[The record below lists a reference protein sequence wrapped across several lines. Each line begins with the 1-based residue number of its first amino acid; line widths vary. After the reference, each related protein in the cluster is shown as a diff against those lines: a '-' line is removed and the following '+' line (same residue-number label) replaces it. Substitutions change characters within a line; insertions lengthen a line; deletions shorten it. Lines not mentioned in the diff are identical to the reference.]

1 MSWLSRLRHTFRSG
15 KLDDELDEEL
25 RSHLEMRVADNIN
38 AGMALAEARHDA
50 QKRFGNLGLMKE
62 DARETDIIGWLDT
75 VTGDLRYAI
84 RVLRKNPGFALTAV
98 LTLALGIG
106 VNTAFFSVVNGVLLN
121 PLPYPRPEQLV
132 TLGESKPNFING
144 SISYANFFDW
154 QKDNRSFSSMAISRG
169 YGFTLTG
176 LGDAEQ
182 LDAKFVSSDYFV
194 VLGANPV
201 IGRTFIPGEDK
212 IGAAPIAL
220 IGAGFWKRKFGASRG
235 VLGKSITLDGKSYTI
250 VGVIPEAFDL
260 YRSAHP
266 TDVYV
271 PIGQWSNPL
280 LPNREAGLGIHGV
293 ARLKVGVSIEQARAD
308 MERVTANLAAIY
320 PDADKGIGAHL
331 VPLTESLLGNVRP
344 VLLVLL
350 GAVGFVLLIACFNV
364 ASLML
369 ARSTNRTR
377 EFAVRVAL
385 GAGRWRLIRQILT
398 ESTLLS
404 VIGGGLGL
412 LLAQWITRAALRLV
426 PTEMPRAADIH
437 LDSHVLIFTAAISL
451 LAGILFGLAPALKS
465 SDLFL
470 SETLKESGRGSN
482 GTRHRAQS
490 VFVILEMAM
499 ALVLLIGAG
508 LMART
513 LARLW
518 EIQPGF
524 DAHNVL
530 TFNISMPPS
539 INGASAATIRAAFRN
554 VHDKFASLP
563 SVQAE
568 SFNWGSIPL
577 TAWDDEQLFWLDNQ
591 PKPSNEN
598 EMNWALSYV
607 VEPDYL
613 KTMGIPVVRGR
624 FFTDADN
631 ENSRHVVVIDEV
643 FAHKFFGNE
652 DPLGR
657 HLTLQQGEIKAEI
670 VGVVPHVKQWGL
682 DSDESQQ
689 LRAELYVPFMQ
700 LPDGAMKL
708 APAGTTIMVRSD
720 GSDPALFDS
729 LRRVNKLMSEEQ
741 VIYGAQT
748 MEEIISASLAA
759 RRFSMILLGVF
770 AGMALIL
777 SSVGI
782 YGVISYLVGQRTHE
796 IGVRI
801 ALGARRWDVLNLI
814 LSQGAKLT
822 VVGIVI
828 GVGAS
833 LGLTKLM
840 ARMLYGVSASD
851 PLTFIGVAM
860 LLALVA
866 LAACYIP
873 TRRAMRVDP
882 MVALRCE

>member
-1 MSWLSRLRHTFRSG
+1 MSWLSRLRDTCRTNQ
-15 KLDDELDEEL
+15 LDNDLDEEL
-25 RSHLEMRVADNIN
+25 RSHVEMRAADNIA
-38 AGMALAEARHDA
+38 AGMAPAEARHDA
-50 QKRFGNLGLMKE
+50 QKRFGNTSLVKE

-75 VTGDLRYAI
+75 VAGDLRYAT
-84 RVLRKNPGFALTAV
+84 RVLRKNPGFALTAI

-106 VNTAFFSVVNGVLLN
+106 ANTAFFSVVNGVLLN
-121 PLPYPRPEQLV
+121 PLPYPQPEQLV
-132 TLGESKPNFING
+132 TLHESKPNFPSG
-144 SISYANFFDW
+144 SISYPNFFDW

-169 YGFTLTG
+169 YGFSLTG

-182 LDAKFVSSDYFV
+182 VDAKFISSDYFV

-201 IGRTFIPGEDK
+201 IGRAFAPGEDK

-220 IGAGFWKRKFGASRG
+220 IGAGFWKRKFGSSG
-235 VLGKSITLDGKSYTI
+235 DVLGKSITLDGKSYAI

-260 YRSAHP
+260 YRSSHA

-280 LPNREAGLGIHGV
+280 LPNRDAGLGIHGV
-293 ARLKVGVSIEQARAD
+293 ARLKAGVTIEQARGD
-308 MERVTANLAAIY
+308 MERVTTNLAAIY
-320 PDADKGIGAHL
+320 PDADKGIGAH
-331 VPLTESLLGNVRP
+331 VVSFRESLLGKVQP
-344 VLLVLL
+344 ILLVLL

-369 ARSTNRTR
+369 ARSTTRTR

-385 GAGRWRLIRQILT
+385 GAGRSRLIRQILT
-398 ESTLLS
+398 ESILLS
-404 VIGGGLGL
+404 LMGGALGL
-412 LLAQWITRAALRLV
+412 LLAQWITHAALRLLPV
-426 PTEMPRAADIH
+426 EMPRAADIRM
-437 LDSHVLIFTAAISL
+437 DSHVLLFTTVISL

-470 SETLKESGRGSN
+470 SETLKESGRGSS

-490 VFVILEMAM
+490 VFVILEIAM

-508 LMART
+508 LMGRT
-513 LARLW
+513 LSRLW
-518 EIQPGF
+518 DVQAGF
-524 DAHNVL
+524 DPHNVL
-530 TFNISMPPS
+530 TFSISLPPS
-539 INGASAATIRAAFRN
+539 MNDANATTIRAAFRN
-554 VHDKFASLP
+554 VHEKLASLAG
-563 SVQAE
+563 VQAV
-568 SFNWGSIPL
+568 SVSWGSIPL
-577 TAWDDEQLFWLDNQ
+577 SPNDDEQLFWLDSQ
-591 PKPSNEN
+591 PKPANVTD
-598 EMNWALSYV
+598 MNWALSYV

-613 KTMGIPVVRGR
+613 KTLSIPVVRGR
-624 FFTDADN
+624 FFTDADS
-631 ENSRHVVVIDEV
+631 ENARHVAVIDEV

-652 DPLGR
+652 NPLGR
-657 HLTLQQGEIKAEI
+657 HITLQQGEIKAEI
-670 VGVVPHVKQWGL
+670 VGIVPHVKQWGL
-682 DSDESQQ
+682 DSDETQQ

-700 LPDGAMKL
+700 LPDAALKL
-708 APAGTTIMVRSD
+708 APTGTTIMVRSD
-720 GSDPALFDS
+720 GSDPKLFDS

-748 MEEIISASLAA
+748 MEEIISASLSA

-770 AGMALIL
+770 AALALIL

-801 ALGARRWDVLNLI
+801 ALGARRWHVLNLI

-822 VVGIVI
+822 LLGIVI

-851 PLTFIGVAM
+851 PLTFIGVAI
-860 LLALVA
+860 LLSLVA

>member
-15 KLDDELDEEL
+15 KLADELDEEL
-25 RSHLEMRVADNIN
+25 RSHLEMRVADNIA
-38 AGMALAEARHDA
+38 AGMGPAEARHDA
-50 QKRFGNLGLMKE
+50 QKRFGNSSVVKE
-62 DARETDIIGWLDT
+62 DARETDIITWLDT
-75 VTGDLRYAI
+75 IGGDLRYAT

-106 VNTAFFSVVNGVLLN
+106 ANTAFFSVVNGVLIN
-121 PLPYPRPEQLV
+121 PLPYPQAEQLV
-132 TLGESKPNFING
+132 TLHESKPNFLSG

-154 QKDNRSFSSMAISRG
+154 QKDNRSFTSMAISRG
-169 YGFTLTG
+169 YGFSLTG
-176 LGDAEQ
+176 LDDAEQ
-182 LDAKFVSSDYFV
+182 LDARFISSDYFV

-201 IGRTFIPGEDK
+201 IGRTFAPGEDK

-220 IGAGFWKRKFGASRG
+220 IGAGFWKRKFGSSAD
-235 VLGKSITLDGKSYTI
+235 VLGKSVTLDGKSYTI

-280 LPNREAGLGIHGV
+280 LPNRDAGLGIHGV
-293 ARLKVGVSIEQARAD
+293 ARLKAGVTIEQARAD

-331 VPLTESLLGNVRP
+331 VPFRESLLGNVRP
-344 VLLVLL
+344 ILLVLF

-369 ARSTNRTR
+369 ARSTSRTR

-385 GAGRWRLIRQILT
+385 GAGRSRLIRQILT
-398 ESTLLS
+398 ESISLS
-404 VIGGGLGL
+404 AIGGAFGL
-412 LLAQWITRAALRLV
+412 LLAQWVTRAALRML
-426 PTEMPRAADIH
+426 PEEMPRAADIH
-437 LDSHVLIFTAAISL
+437 VDSHVLIFTVVISL

-465 SDLFL
+465 SELFL
-470 SETLKESGRGSN
+470 SETLKESGRGSS

-490 VFVILEMAM
+490 VFVVLEMAM

-508 LMART
+508 LMGRT
-513 LARLW
+513 LSRLW
-518 EIQPGF
+518 DVQPGF
-524 DAHNVL
+524 DPHNVL
-530 TFNISMPPS
+530 TFNISLPPS
-539 INGASAATIRAAFRN
+539 MNDASPGAIRAAFRN
-554 VHDKFASLP
+554 VHEEFASL
-563 SVQAE
+563 SGVQAV
-568 SFNWGSIPL
+568 SVSWGAIPL
-577 TAWDDEQLFWLDNQ
+577 SPNDDEQLFWLDNQ
-591 PKPSNEN
+591 PKPSNVN
-598 EMNWALSYV
+598 DMNWALSYV

-613 KTMGIPVVRGR
+613 KTLRIPVVRGR
-624 FFTDADN
+624 FFSDADS
-631 ENSRHVVVIDEV
+631 ESTRPVAVIDEV
-643 FAHKFFGNE
+643 FAHKFFGKE

-657 HLTLQQGEIKAEI
+657 HITLQQGEVKAEI
-670 VGVVPHVKQWGL
+670 MGIVPHVKQWGL
-682 DSDESQQ
+682 DSDETQQ

-700 LPDGAMKL
+700 LPDAAMKL
-708 APAGTTIMVRSD
+708 APTGTTLMVRSD
-720 GSDPALFDS
+720 GSDPKLFDS
-729 LRRVNKLMSEEQ
+729 LRRVNKQMSEEQ
-741 VIYGAQT
+741 IIYGAQT

-759 RRFSMILLGVF
+759 RRFAMILLGVF
-770 AGMALIL
+770 AGLALML
-777 SSVGI
+777 ASVGI

-822 VVGIVI
+822 LLGIVI
-828 GVGAS
+828 GVAAS

-851 PLTFIGVAM
+851 PLTFIGVAI
-860 LLALVA
+860 LLSFVA
-866 LAACYIP
+866 LGACYIP
-873 TRRAMRVDP
+873 TRRAMRLDP

>member
-1 MSWLSRLRHTFRSG
+1 MSWLSRLRHTFGSG
-15 KLDDELDEEL
+15 KLDDQLEEEL
-25 RSHLEMRVADNIN
+25 RSHLEMRIADNIN
-38 AGMALAEARHDA
+38 AGMTPTEARHEA
-50 QKRFGNLGLMKE
+50 QKQFGNTSLLKE
-62 DARETDIIGWLDT
+62 DAREIDIIGWLDT
-75 VTGDLRYAI
+75 VAADLHYAT

-106 VNTAFFSVVNGVLLN
+106 ANTAFFSVVNGVLLN
-121 PLPYPRPEQLV
+121 PFPYPRPEQLV
-132 TLGESKPNFING
+132 TLGESKANFING
-144 SISYANFFDW
+144 SISYPNFFDW
-154 QKDNRSFSSMAISRG
+154 QKDNHSFSSMAIART
-169 YGFTLTG
+169 YGFSLTG

-182 LDAKFVSSDYFV
+182 LDAKFISSDYFL

-201 IGRTFIPGEDK
+201 IGGTLAPGEDK

-220 IGAGFWKRKFGASRG
+220 IGAGFWKRKFGSSPD
-235 VLGKSITLDGKSYTI
+235 VLGKGVTLDGKSYTI

-280 LPNREAGLGIHGV
+280 LANRDAGLGIHGV
-293 ARLKVGVSIEQARAD
+293 ARLKSGVTIEQARAD
-308 MERVTANLAAIY
+308 MEHVTSNLATVY
-320 PDADKGIGAHL
+320 PDVDKGIGAN
-331 VPLTESLLGNVRP
+331 LTPFRRALLGDIEP

-369 ARSTNRTR
+369 ARSTSRTR

-385 GAGRWRLIRQILT
+385 GAGRSRLIRQILT

-404 VIGGGLGL
+404 VMGGSLGL
-412 LLAQWITRAALRLV
+412 LLAHWITRAALRML
-426 PTEMPRAADIH
+426 PAEMPRAADIRM
-437 LDSHVLIFTAAISL
+437 DSHVLIFTAAISL

-465 SDLFL
+465 SDFFV
-470 SETLKESGRGSN
+470 SEALKESGRGSS
-482 GTRHRAQS
+482 GTKHSAQS
-490 VFVILEMAM
+490 AFVILEMAM

-513 LARLW
+513 LTRLW
-518 EIQPGF
+518 DIQPGF
-524 DAHNVL
+524 DPHNVL
-530 TFNISMPPS
+530 TFSISLPPS
-539 INGASAATIRAAFRN
+539 MSKSSPAAIRAAFRN
-554 VHDKFASLP
+554 IHKQFGSTRG
-563 SVQAE
+563 VQAL
-568 SFNWGSIPL
+568 SVSWGAVPL
-577 TAWDDEQLFWLDNQ
+577 GADDEQLFWLDNQ
-591 PKPSNEN
+591 PKPANVN
-598 EMNWALSYV
+598 DMNWTISYV

-613 KTMGIPVVRGR
+613 KTMGIPVMRGR
-624 FFTDADN
+624 FFTVADS
-631 ENSRHVVVIDEV
+631 ENAQHVVVIDEV
-643 FAHKFFGNE
+643 LAHKFFGNE

-657 HLTLQQGEIKAEI
+657 HITLQQGESKAEI

-682 DSDESQQ
+682 DSDDTQQ

-700 LPDGAMKL
+700 LPDAAMKL
-708 APAGTTIMVRSD
+708 APTGTTIMVRSD
-720 GSDPALFDS
+720 GSDPQLFDS
-729 LRRVNKLMSEEQ
+729 LRRVNKQMSGEQ

-748 MEEIISASLAA
+748 MEEIISASLSA
-759 RRFSMILLGVF
+759 RRFPMILLGVF
-770 AGMALIL
+770 AALALIL
-777 SSVGI
+777 SSIGI
-782 YGVISYLVGQRTHE
+782 YGVISHLVGQRTHE

-801 ALGARRWDVLNLI
+801 ALGARRWDVLHLI

-822 VVGIVI
+822 LLGIVI
-828 GVGAS
+828 GVAAS

-840 ARMLYGVSASD
+840 SRMLYGVSASD
-851 PLTFIGVAM
+851 PLTFIGVAI
-860 LLALVA
+860 LLSLVA